1 MAFAG
6 VQAVP
11 PPPRVRNPSAG
22 TGTPKPRTTKT
33 QAREEAANGIGQL
46 LGFGFMVSGQHADA
60 GAISRHWPAIAHEA
74 AACAEHDQKMAKA
87 LDYLLEVGP
96 YGNLIVVTLPLV
108 AQLMVNH
115 KMAKPEAMAGAGV
128 VHPETLAAD
137 VKATLARQAAE
148 AVRMQHEAEQE
159 LAQLQMQ
166 AQESANGQQPS
177 QEHAEA

>member
-11 PPPRVRNPSAG
+11 PPPKRSASG
-22 TGTPKPRTTKT
+22 STTSAPKARTTKT

-46 LGFGFMVSGQHADA
+46 LGFGFMVAGQHADA
-60 GAISRHWPAIAHEA
+60 GAIARHWPNIAHEA
-74 AACAEHDQKMAKA
+74 AACAEHDSKMAKA

-96 YGNLIVVTLPLV
+96 YGNLIVVSLPLV

-148 AVRMQHEAEQE
+148 AVRQQREAEQE

-166 AQESANGQQPS
+166 AQESANGSGTS